1 MTVAHVPSAGNFVA
15 LRKAGSSRAGHAW
28 FGFGGFRPVT
38 LAQAEATFPGA
49 ACAGAA
55 RGLASLPP
63 LPSAQRELDAARQ
76 LLGASPS
83 DELLNAAF
91 TAEAVRRMTL
101 KDYRILH
108 FATHALLPA
117 ELRCQNEPAI
127 ITSAPPNARD
137 ASGTML
143 TASDVAGL
151 DLDANAI
158 ILSAC
163 NTGGP
168 GTSSGGESL
177 SGLARAFFYA
187 GARSMLVTHWSI
199 SDQSSAFLVADT
211 LRRFAAGEGA
221 GLGDALRAAQLGIID
236 RAGKDLPAD
245 LAHPFHWAPFALI
258 GESRTGAGPAS

>member
-1 MTVAHVPSAGNFVA
+1 MPHGTCLA
-15 LRKAGSSRAGHAW
+15 RA
-28 FGFGGFRPVT
+28 
-38 LAQAEATFPGA
+38 
-49 ACAGAA
+49 
-55 RGLASLPP
+55 
-63 LPSAQRELDAARQ
+63 
-76 LLGASPS
+76 PS

-91 TAEAVRRMTL
+91 TADAVRRMTL

-127 ITSAPPNARD
+127 VTSAPPNARD

-151 DLDANAI
+151 DLDANAV

-177 SGLARAFFYA
+177 SGLARAFFFA

-199 SDQSSAFLVADT
+199 SDQTSAFLVADT
-211 LRRFAAGEGA
+211 LRR
-221 GLGDALRAAQLGIID
+221 LR
-236 RAGKDLPAD
+236 RPA
-245 LAHPFHWAPFALI
+245 
-258 GESRTGAGPAS
+258 RTPASAVRCVRRSSGSSTAPGRTCRRTWRIRSTGRRSR

>member
-1 MTVAHVPSAGNFVA
+1 M
-15 LRKAGSSRAGHAW
+15 
-28 FGFGGFRPVT
+28 T
-38 LAQAEATFPGA
+38 LAQAEASFPGA
-49 ACAGAA
+49 ACAGSAQM
-55 RGLASLPP
+55 LASLPA
-63 LPSAQRELDAARQ
+63 LPSAQRELDAARP

-91 TAEAVRRMTL
+91 TADAVRHMTL

-127 ITSAPPNARD
+127 ITSAPPDARD

-151 DLDANAI
+151 DLDANAV

-177 SGLARAFFYA
+177 SGLARAFFFA

-199 SDQSSAFLVADT
+199 SDQTSAFLVADT
-211 LRRFAAGEGA
+211 LRRFAAGEERRSRRGA
-221 GLGDALRAAQLGIID
+221 ARGAARDHRPGGKGPAGGPGASVPLGAVRADRREQELRAAF
-236 RAGKDLPAD
+236 R
-245 LAHPFHWAPFALI
+245 HALN
-258 GESRTGAGPAS
+258 